1 MIAQLSFH
9 TPVGEVTLTEEDGAL
24 ISLDWGRGPP
34 DFQKSTPGLTE
45 ARRQMDAYFDGST
58 APFDLP
64 FRPAGTPYHQQVW
77 LALSAIP
84 HGRTVTYGELAAQ
97 TGSAAR
103 AIGVACGANP
113 LPILIPCHRVLAA
126 NGRMGGYSGS
136 GGTTT
141 KLALLRLEGALRGP
155 LL

>member
-9 TPVGEVTLTEEDGAL
+9 TPVGEVTLTEDDGAL
-24 ISLDWGRGPP
+24 VSLDWGRGPP
-34 DFQKSTPGLTE
+34 DFQKQTPLLLE
-45 ARRQMDAYFDGST
+45 ARRQMEAYFDGS
-58 APFDLP
+58 AAAFDLP
-64 FRPAGTPYHQQVW
+64 MRADGTPYHRQVW
-77 LALSAIP
+77 TALSAIP
-84 HGRTVTYGELAAQ
+84 HGQTLTYGDLARQ

-126 NGRMGGYSGS
+126 NGRMGGYSGM